1 MRCKR
6 IESFEYG
13 IFLLE
18 KSDMLKIENLT
29 KKFGDKVAVD
39 NLSLEI
45 KQGELCAFIGP
56 NGSGKT
62 TTLKCIVGII
72 EPENGKISIDGVD
85 NKEQRIE
92 FKKNIAYVPDNPDIY
107 EFMSGKEYLK
117 FVSDIFGVSED
128 ERNLQIQ
135 KYAKVFEIEEVLSN
149 VISSYSH
156 GMKQKLVI
164 LSALI
169 HSPKFILFDEPFVGL
184 DPRASHALKTI
195 MKEFCKKGGAIFFST
210 HVLEV
215 AEKLC
220 DTVAIIKEGQLIKR
234 GKMSDVM
241 GDKSLE
247 QLFLETV

>member
-1 MRCKR
+1 
-6 IESFEYG
+6 
-13 IFLLE
+13 
-18 KSDMLKIENLT
+18 MLKVENLT
-29 KKFGDKVAVD
+29 KKFGEKVAVND
-39 NLSLEI
+39 LSLEI
-45 KQGELCAFIGP
+45 EQGELCAFIGP

-62 TTLKCIVGII
+62 TTLKCIAGII
-72 EPENGKISIDGVD
+72 EPEVGKISIDEVD

-92 FKKNIAYVPDNPDIY
+92 FKRIIAYVPDNPDIY
-107 EFMSGKEYLK
+107 EFMSGNEYLK
-117 FVSDIFGVSED
+117 FVSDVFGVSEE
-128 ERNLQIQ
+128 ERKTLIQ
-135 KYAKVFEIEEVLSN
+135 KYAKVFEIEDVLAN

-164 LSALI
+164 LSALV

-184 DPRASHALKTI
+184 DPRAAHSLKTI
-195 MKEFCKKGGAIFFST
+195 MKEFCKNGGAIFFST

-220 DTVAIIKEGQLIKR
+220 DTVAIIKDGRLIKR
-234 GKMSDVM
+234 GKMSDVR